1 MVPHYIATTTA
12 IQNLSGLR
20 LQIERQ
26 PPIDIRDQSGLRLDD
41 KGGWQPSFELDN
53 VTFAY
58 PSRPAHKALNRVSV
72 HIEPAK
78 FTAFVGPSGSGKST
92 LAALLMRLYDPLTAT
107 KISETDQ
114 KIMKTLEEAEKKEKK
129 GLKKVAD
136 DEKDKHF
143 DEAIDGSG
151 NVRFASHDVTSLN
164 LSWLRHQV
172 AVVQQNPQLV
182 SGTVFDN
189 VAIGLTGTEFEYRAD
204 IEGASDASA
213 ETKARLDKITTL
225 VTEALK
231 KAQAW
236 DFVLDLPEG
245 LKTEVAGGRTGV
257 LSGGQV
263 QRVALARA
271 LVREPRCLLLDEATS
286 AVSADTELKIQESLL
301 EEQKRRGMTLIV
313 IAHRLSTIVSADKIV
328 VMTNGSIAHS
338 GTYEQLLDP
347 NCPDQTFRNMALA
360 IPQTRPASRSASS
373 LTLNL
378 PGDERKQ
385 TSDEKAMAAA
395 VDDSDI
401 PPPMTSVKQ
410 AFMNVKWLLTVGVGL
425 GLAVGAAFVI
435 AAWIHGRA
443 VAALN
448 NPDISEMRT
457 QVDRWALWF
466 LILAIAAFAL
476 DASHVFGLEAS
487 GESLVSQF
495 RFEAVRHLIKQDI
508 AYFEQ
513 KATGFGNLTA
523 QATMHPSAVG
533 NFVGVVLAQ
542 FISSAANLLA
552 TLIMAFVLTWR
563 LAVIVLPALFVT
575 LVLGYANFR
584 FLTIFEDD
592 LSAERDKQAN
602 FVAESAN
609 SIQLNASL
617 TREGEVVRQFKLN
630 YTSRPFKRGILCAST
645 FTLGGTQAMVQLFG
659 ALIFYWGALN
669 VARDAVV
676 RIPDCFSHLG
686 LTI

>member
-1 MVPHYIATTTA
+1 MFASVVPHFIATTTA
-12 IQNLSGLR
+12 IQNLAGLR

-26 PPIDIRDQSGLRLDD
+26 PPIDIRDQSGLRLAENGD
-41 KGGWQPSFELDN
+41 WQPSFELDN

-114 KIMKTLEEAEKKEKK
+114 KIMKALEEGEKKEKK
-129 GLKKVAD
+129 GGFKKIAD
-136 DEKDKHF
+136 EEKDKNF
-143 DEAIDGSG
+143 DEVVDGSG
-151 NVRFASHDVTSLN
+151 IVRFASQDVTSLN

-182 SGTVFDN
+182 SGSVFDN
-189 VAIGLTGTEFEYRAD
+189 VAIGLTGTELEYRAD

-213 ETKARLDKITTL
+213 ETKARLDKVTTL
-225 VTEALK
+225 VIEALK

-236 DFVLDLPEG
+236 DFVQELPDG

-338 GTYEQLLDP
+338 GTYEELLDP
-347 NCPDQTFRNMALA
+347 SCPDQTFRNMALA
-360 IPQTRPASRSASS
+360 IPQTNPASRSASS

-378 PGDERKQ
+378 AAQQLQ
-385 TSDEKAMAAA
+385 TSNEKAMAQA

-401 PPPMTSVKQ
+401 PPPMKSVKQ
-410 AFMNVKWLLTVGVGL
+410 AFKNVKFLLTVGIVLGL
-425 GLAVGAAFVI
+425 GVGAAFVI
-435 AAWIHGRA
+435 AAWLHGRA

-448 NPDISEMRT
+448 NPDLSAMRT

-466 LILAIAAFAL
+466 LVLAIVAFAL
-476 DASHVFGLEAS
+476 DSIHVFGLEAS
-487 GESLVSQF
+487 GESIVSQF
-495 RFEAVRHLIKQDI
+495 RFEAVRHLVKQDI

-523 QATMHPSAVG
+523 QATYHPSNIG
-533 NFVGVVLAQ
+533 N
-542 FISSAANLLA
+542 
-552 TLIMAFVLTWR
+552 
-563 LAVIVLPALFVT
+563 VIVKKIPSQSEQK
-575 LVLGYANFR
+575 
-584 FLTIFEDD
+584 LTY
-592 LSAERDKQAN
+592 R
-602 FVAESAN
+602 ES
-609 SIQLNASL
+609 S
-617 TREGEVVRQFKLN
+617 
-630 YTSRPFKRGILCAST
+630 
-645 FTLGGTQAMVQLFG
+645 
-659 ALIFYWGALN
+659 
-669 VARDAVV
+669 
-676 RIPDCFSHLG
+676 
-686 LTI
+686 

>member
-1 MVPHYIATTTA
+1 MVPHLIATTTA
-12 IQNLSGLR
+12 IQNLHNLR
-20 LQIERQ
+20 LQIERR
-26 PPIDIRDQSGLRLDD
+26 PPIDIRDPDGLKLDD
-41 KGGWQPSFELDN
+41 KGDWRPSFELDN

-72 HIEPAK
+72 NIEPAK

-92 LAALLMRLYDPLTAT
+92 LASLLMRLYDPLTAT

-114 KIMKTLEEAEKKEKK
+114 QIMKTLEEADKKEKK
-129 GLKKVAD
+129 GLKKEAE
-136 DEKDKHF
+136 DEKEKQRPQYDQVV
-143 DEAIDGSG
+143 DGSG
-151 NVRFASHDVTSLN
+151 VVRFANQDVIALN

-189 VAIGLTGTEFEYRAD
+189 VAIGLTGTEFEYRVD
-204 IEGASDASA
+204 VEGVANPSS
-213 ETKARLDKITTL
+213 EVRARLDKITYM
-225 VTEALK
+225 VEQALR

-236 DFVLDLPEG
+236 DFVQDLPDR

-313 IAHRLSTIVSADKIV
+313 IAHRLSAIVAADKIV
-328 VMTNGSIAHS
+328 VMTNGSITHS
-338 GTYEQLLDP
+338 GTYEELLDP
-347 NCPDQTFRNMALA
+347 RCPDQTFRNMALTLPQSNA
-360 IPQTRPASRSASS
+360 VSRIPSS
-373 LTLNL
+373 LTLNTTPSPQSATL
-378 PGDERKQ
+378 
-385 TSDEKAMAAA
+385 SEKAMESAI
-395 VDDSDI
+395 DTSEI
-401 PPPMTSVKQ
+401 PSPMKSTKT
-410 AFMNVKWLLTVGVGL
+410 AFKNVRTLLTIGILL
-425 GLAVGAAFVI
+425 GLAIGAAFVV
-435 AAWIHGRA
+435 AAWLHGRA

-448 NPDISEMRT
+448 NPDLGEMRR

-466 LILAIAAFAL
+466 LVLAIGAFVL
-476 DASHVFGLEAS
+476 DVLHVFGLEAS

-495 RFEAVRHLIKQDI
+495 RFEAVRHLVRQDI

-513 KATGFGNLTA
+513 KSTGFGNLTA
-523 QATMHPSAVG
+523 QATYHPSNIGAV
-533 NFVGVVLAQ
+533 VGVVLAQ
-542 FISSAANLLA
+542 FVSSASNLLA
-552 TLIMAFVLTWR
+552 TTIMAFVLNWR
-563 LAVIVLPALFVT
+563 LAVIVLPALFATV
-575 LVLGYANFR
+575 VLGYLNFR
-584 FLTIFEDD
+584 FLTVFEDH

-617 TREGEVVRQFKLN
+617 TREAEVVRQFKLN
-630 YTSRPFKRGILCAST
+630 YTSRPLKRGVLCASS
-645 FTLGGTQAMVQLFG
+645 FTLGGTQGMMQFFG
-659 ALIFYWGALN
+659 ALIFYWGAVN
-669 VARDAVV
+669 VARDTVV
-676 RIPDCFSHLG
+676 SCSQSSIHQR
-686 LTI
+686 

>member
-1 MVPHYIATTTA
+1 
-12 IQNLSGLR
+12 
-20 LQIERQ
+20 
-26 PPIDIRDQSGLRLDD
+26 LRLDD
-41 KGGWQPSFELDN
+41 NKRDWQPSFELDN

-58 PSRPAHKALNRVSV
+58 PARPAHKALNRVSV

-92 LAALLMRLYDPLTAT
+92 LAALLMRMYDPLTAT

-114 KIMKTLEEAEKKEKK
+114 KIMKVLEEGVKKEKK
-129 GLKKVAD
+129 KGIQKVAD
-136 DEKDKHF
+136 EEKDKDF
-143 DEAIDGSG
+143 DQAIDGNG
-151 NVRFASHDVTSLN
+151 IVRFAGQDVTSLN

-189 VAIGLTGTEFEYRAD
+189 VAIGLTGTEFEYHAD
-204 IEGASDASA
+204 IEGASDASP
-213 ETKARLDKITTL
+213 ENKARLAKITTL
-225 VTEALK
+225 ITDALR

-236 DFVLDLPEG
+236 DFVEG
-245 LKTEVAGGRTGV
+245 LPQGLQTEVAGGRTGV

-338 GTYEQLLDP
+338 GTYEELLDP

-360 IPQTRPASRSASS
+360 IPQTTPVSRATSVVTLDHSS
-373 LTLNL
+373 EDRVLTM
-378 PGDERKQ
+378 
-385 TSDEKAMAAA
+385 DEKAMAAA
-395 VDDSDI
+395 VDTGDI
-401 PPPMTSVKQ
+401 PPPMTDVKQ
-410 AFMNVKWLLTVGVGL
+410 AFKKVGWLLTIGIAL
-425 GLAVGAAFVI
+425 GLAVGAAFVM
-435 AAWIHGRA
+435 AAWLHGRG
-443 VAALN
+443 VAAL
-448 NPDISEMRT
+448 DISDLSEMRR
-457 QVDRWALWF
+457 QVNRWALWF
-466 LILAIAAFAL
+466 LVLAIVAVIL
-476 DASHVFGLEAS
+476 DTMHVFGLEAS

-495 RFEAVRHLIKQDI
+495 RFEAVRHLVRQDI

-513 KATGFGNLTA
+513 KDTGFGNLTA
-523 QATMHPSAVG
+523 QATSHPTAVG
-533 NFVGVVLAQ
+533 NVIGVVLAQ
-542 FISSAANLLA
+542 VVSSTSNLVA
-552 TLIMAFVLTWR
+552 TLIMAFVLNWR
-563 LAVIVLPALFVT
+563 MAVIVIPSLFVT
-575 LVLGYANFR
+575 VLLGYINFR
-584 FLTIFEDD
+584 LLTIFEDN

-609 SIQLNASL
+609 SIQLNAAL
-617 TREGEVVRQFKLN
+617 TREAEVVREFKLK
-630 YTSRPFKRGILCAST
+630 YTSRPMKRGVLFNSALA
-645 FTLGGTQAMVQLFG
+645 LGGSQAMVQLFA

-669 VARDAVV
+669 LAQGRVVGSASVA
-676 RIPDCFSHLG
+676 LG
-686 LTI
+686 KSS

>member
-1 MVPHYIATTTA
+1 
-12 IQNLSGLR
+12 
-20 LQIERQ
+20 
-26 PPIDIRDQSGLRLDD
+26 
-41 KGGWQPSFELDN
+41 

-72 HIEPAK
+72 NIQPAK

-92 LAALLMRLYDPLTAT
+92 LASLLMRLYDPLTAT
-107 KISETDQ
+107 KISETDR
-114 KIMKTLEEAEKKEKK
+114 KIMDSLEQGEKKEKK
-129 GLKKVAD
+129 KGINKIAE
-136 DEKDKHF
+136 DEKEQRF
-143 DEAIDGSG
+143 NNAIDGSG
-151 NVRFASHDVTSLN
+151 IVRFASHDVTNLN

-189 VAIGLTGTEFEYRAD
+189 VAIGLTGTEFEYRED
-204 IEGASDASA
+204 VEGAVDATP
-213 ETKARLDKITTL
+213 ETKARLDKITGM
-225 VTEALK
+225 VQDALR

-236 DFVLDLPEG
+236 DFVLELPEG

-338 GTYEQLLDP
+338 GTYDELLDP
-347 NCPDQTFRNMALA
+347 DCPDQTFRNMAMA
-360 IPQTRPASRSASS
+360 IAPPDKLSRPASSLSLNPSS
-373 LTLNL
+373 S
-378 PGDERKQ
+378 PQSQ
-385 TSDEKAMAAA
+385 TPDEKAMEAA
-395 VDDSDI
+395 VDNSQI
-401 PPPMTSVKQ
+401 PPPMKSIKE
-410 AFMNVKWLLTVGVGL
+410 AFSNVKWLMTMGIVL
-425 GLAVGAAFVI
+425 GLVVGAAFVI
-435 AAWIHGRA
+435 AAWLHGRA

-448 NPDISEMRT
+448 LSDLNAMRQ

-466 LILAIAAFAL
+466 LILALAAFTL
-476 DASHVFGLEAS
+476 DTLHVYGLEAS

-495 RFEAVRHLIKQDI
+495 RFEAVRHLVKQDI

-513 KATGFGNLTA
+513 KETGFGNLTA
-523 QATMHPSAVG
+523 QATYHPSNVGAV
-533 NFVGVVLAQ
+533 VGVVLAQ
-542 FISSAANLLA
+542 FISSGANLVA
-552 TLIMAFVLTWR
+552 TLILAFVLNWR
-563 LAVIVLPALFVT
+563 LAVIAIPSLFMTVM
-575 LVLGYANFR
+575 LGYLNFR
-584 FLTIFEDD
+584 FLTVFEDH
-592 LSAERDKQAN
+592 LTAERDKQAN

-630 YTSRPFKRGILCAST
+630 YTARPLKRGILCCSSL
-645 FTLGGTQAMVQLFG
+645 TLGGTQGMVQFFG
-659 ALIFYWGALN
+659 ALIYYWGALN
-669 VARDAVV
+669 VARGDVV
-676 RIPDCFSHLG
+676 SKSFSYRQRLTSSHLP
-686 LTI
+686 ISFP